1 MRPSRPLT
9 VEIRGWCLLTWI
21 LTHISV
27 MWQQLLQVHSTWMWS
42 VWCVFNPSSGFI
54 LPYISITIPL
64 ARSSSSDLPDFSLTL
79 GLFPFLSSL
88 TTVGSGS
95 RWKTWT
101 WWEPLTGRRNPR
113 QACVCVCVICPVVTT
128 TEGLSVCPHNWK
140 ASQCLGRYDD
150 IIRFTFT
157 SSTHRPSASTWGVGD
172 LWADGSD
179 GSKIQLKVQPHC
191 FKSSK
196 VYFQLFLHPILVI
209 LCELLLI

>member
-113 QACVCVCVICPVVTT
+113 QACVCVCVCY
-128 TEGLSVCPHNWK
+128 LSCRNHN
-140 ASQCLGRYDD
+140 R
-150 IIRFTFT
+150 
-157 SSTHRPSASTWGVGD
+157 RPQRVSP
-172 LWADGSD
+172 
-179 GSKIQLKVQPHC
+179 QLKGEPVFGSLRWHHSVHLHLLHTPTLC
-191 FKSSK
+191 
-196 VYFQLFLHPILVI
+196 LHPGGWRPLNRRVRREQNSTQSTTA
-209 LCELLLI
+209 LF